1 MTFFSKGLLGFFI
14 ILYSIL
20 SVGRSVWGS
29 SIDNKN
35 LPLDGQLFSY
45 LIISQNYTTI
55 SAQNMTPLTQN
66 YLKARYKAT
75 CLRQEV
81 NIKETLF
88 SGYPHVWWLRVGVGS
103 QGNKR

>member
-14 ILYSIL
+14 ILYGLL
-20 SVGRSVWGS
+20 SVGRSFWGS

-55 SAQNMTPLTQN
+55 SAQNMTTVTQN
-66 YLKARYKAT
+66 YLKARYKST
-75 CLRQEV
+75 CLSKDV
-81 NIKETLF
+81 NIKETL
-88 SGYPHVWWLRVGVGS
+88 SPWE
-103 QGNKR
+103 